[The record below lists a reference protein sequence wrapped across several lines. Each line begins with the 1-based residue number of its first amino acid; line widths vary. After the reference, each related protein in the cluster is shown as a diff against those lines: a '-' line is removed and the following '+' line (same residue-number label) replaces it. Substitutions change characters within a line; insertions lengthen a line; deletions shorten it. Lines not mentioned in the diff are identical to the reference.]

1 MKINEIVVSKK
12 FLFSKNDFKYFF
24 GCKEIRASCIFL
36 SEMIIYN
43 RYSDQTKCIYF
54 MIKDENIF
62 GNF

>member
-12 FLFSKNDFKYFF
+12 FLSDKKDFKYFLGF
-24 GCKEIRASCIFL
+24 KEIRASCIFL

-62 GNF
+62 DNF

>member
-12 FLFSKNDFKYFF
+12 FLSGKKDFKYFLGF
-24 GCKEIRASCIFL
+24 KEIRASCIFL

-62 GNF
+62 DNF